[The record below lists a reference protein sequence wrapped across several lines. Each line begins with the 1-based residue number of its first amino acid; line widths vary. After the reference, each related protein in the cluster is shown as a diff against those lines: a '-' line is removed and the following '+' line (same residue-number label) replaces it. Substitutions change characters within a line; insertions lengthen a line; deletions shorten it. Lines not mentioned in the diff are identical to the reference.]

1 MIQRLI
7 SGIGGTPAL
16 ILKLVFLG
24 LVNAL
29 VLWGVPAMIANQS
42 WVMLAVAV
50 LSVIALDVLLLTNVF
65 IPGKYVV
72 IGAVF
77 LTIFTLIPIVYNVSI
92 AFTNYATG
100 NIGTKPDA
108 VSAIIRD
115 SAKET
120 DSSTSYDML
129 PARNA
134 GGDLVLILTSQETP
148 AAPSNPDGST
158 PPPSPGASPEASTPE
173 FGGASPEASTPEF
186 GGASPEASTPEFGG
200 ASPQASIP
208 EFGGGSSA
216 GPSASA
222 DLTSGT
228 NDLNVPTDAEKSN
241 FPPTYAGT
249 AEGLDEIPA
258 SDVQRDE
265 FGTVVSV
272 TGFVNVPDSELP
284 SLDTELNSLTV
295 PGPAGGVIKPQG
307 YTTAVELVPT
317 LKYDPATDTFT
328 SVETGGTYVDN
339 GTGNF
344 ADPKNPEDELVPG
357 WREYIGFT
365 NFLNVLTDPQI
376 RDPFI
381 AVFIWTFAFAIMS
394 VFLTF
399 LVGLGLAI
407 VLNKPR
413 MRGQRIYRALLVVP
427 YAVPAFLSI
436 LVWAGIL
443 NDDFGALNSVTGWH
457 IPWLFD
463 PTWAKVS
470 VVMVNIWLG
479 FPYMFLVSTGA
490 LQAIPSELQ
499 EAARVDGARSFQ
511 IWRKVNMP
519 LLLVALAPLL
529 IASFAFNFNNFNVI
543 YLLTAGG
550 PAMDNSTVAGATD
563 ILISYTYKIA
573 FSAGQG
579 NDYGLASAISIYI
592 FIIVGTISGVSFAR
606 SRALREDR
614 A

>member
-29 VLWGVPAMIANQS
+29 VLWGIPAMIANQS

-50 LSVIALDVLLLTNVF
+50 LSVIALDILLLTNIF

-72 IGAVF
+72 IGAIF
-77 LTIFTLIPIVYNVSI
+77 LTVFTLIPIAYNVSI

-108 VSAIIRD
+108 VAAIIRD

-134 GGDLVLILTSQETP
+134 GGDLVLILTSQAAP
-148 AAPSNPDGST
+148 AAPLNPDGST
-158 PPPSPGASPEASTPE
+158 PAASSGASPEASVPE
-173 FGGASPEASTPEF
+173 FGGASPEASVPEF
-186 GGASPEASTPEFGG
+186 GGASPEASIPEFGG
-200 ASPQASIP
+200 A
-208 EFGGGSSA
+208 E
-216 GPSASA
+216 SASPSTSP

-228 NDLNVPTDAEKSN
+228 NDVNVPADAEKSN
-241 FPPTYAGT
+241 FPPTYVGT

-284 SLDTELNSLTV
+284 SLDAELNTLTV

-317 LKYDPATDTFT
+317 LKFDPAADTFT

-344 ADPKNPEDELVPG
+344 ADPKSPEDKLVPG
-357 WREYIGFT
+357 WRVYVGFT
-365 NFLNVLTDPQI
+365 NFANVLTDQQI

-381 AVFIWTFAFAIMS
+381 AVFIWTFAFAMLS

-427 YAVPAFLSI
+427 YAVPGFLSI

-463 PTWAKVS
+463 PVWAKVS
-470 VVMVNIWLG
+470 VIMVNIWLG

-550 PAMDNSTVAGATD
+550 PAMDDSTVAGATD
-563 ILISYTYKIA
+563 ILITYTYKIA

-579 NDYGLASAISIYI
+579 NNYGLASAISIYI